1 MSLAR
6 PQTHWQT
13 VKKKEKKNRTGVDCT
28 NHDGR
33 LPLLPT
39 FNLLKLST
47 STCFCNCYVC
57 YWNAPLLFKR
67 LLLFFSQFS
76 GHFPV
81 SKTLLL
87 DALILA
93 PQSKTNNSLLS
104 ATAFLKK
111 NKKEDV
117 LFKESWFFPEYVENA
132 LIDGLKICCKVQNL
146 LLMSCDLS
154 YWQILWD
161 LGWVVQSPTT
171 CKLNQD

>member
-1 MSLAR
+1 MAGYHFSLHLIFLNC
-6 PQTHWQT
+6 PQ
-13 VKKKEKKNRTGVDCT
+13 V
-28 NHDGR
+28 
-33 LPLLPT
+33 PLFVFVMYVIEMLVC
-39 FNLLKLST
+39 FLSGY
-47 STCFCNCYVC
+47 FY
-57 YWNAPLLFKR
+57 
-67 LLLFFSQFS
+67 FSQFS

-87 DALILA
+87 DVLALA
-93 PQSKTNNSLLS
+93 PQSKTNNSLFS

-117 LFKESWFFPEYVENA
+117 LFKESWFFQEYVENA
-132 LIDGLKICCKVQNL
+132 LIDGLTICCKVQTL

-161 LGWVVQSPTT
+161 LGWVVKSSTT